1 MKNSI
6 DLIIKLLVKLV
17 VLLFVIFISFVGYV
31 IVFSRQNNI
40 EIDDTISYIKEI
52 GTVIS
57 NKTNTISKDSV
68 NILLPDTNANNTQ
81 ISSKTLNSFYYDQL
95 DDIAKTVYSSLDD
108 NLDNLKND
116 NFNIDFDTKFNS
128 ILNSSDG
135 QEKVEKAF
143 QSALDAF
150 IYDHPELFYLDL
162 TKMSLHIKSSSI
174 ATKTTYRVSLV
185 PNNVTSYLSSS
196 FTSKTDVE
204 NAINKVQ
211 NEKTNIVNSIS
222 KESSN
227 YDKALKVHDY
237 LVKNL
242 EYETSLQ
249 EENNRNIYGALIEK
263 NVVCE
268 GYAKAFKYL
277 MDELNI
283 ECILV
288 SGTATNSSGHSEAH
302 MWNYIKLNDNWYGV
316 DVTWDDPVI
325 IGNTSSKNII
335 RHNYFCK
342 GKSTF
347 GKTHI
352 PNGQISDTGIRFSIP
367 ELSETNYK

>member
-185 PNNVTSYLSSS
+185 SNNVISYPSSS

-222 KESSN
+222 KEF
-227 YDKALKVHDY
+227 
-237 LVKNL
+237 
-242 EYETSLQ
+242 
-249 EENNRNIYGALIEK
+249 RI
-263 NVVCE
+263 
-268 GYAKAFKYL
+268 
-277 MDELNI
+277 
-283 ECILV
+283 
-288 SGTATNSSGHSEAH
+288 
-302 MWNYIKLNDNWYGV
+302 
-316 DVTWDDPVI
+316 
-325 IGNTSSKNII
+325 
-335 RHNYFCK
+335 
-342 GKSTF
+342 
-347 GKTHI
+347 
-352 PNGQISDTGIRFSIP
+352 
-367 ELSETNYK
+367 

>member
-185 PNNVTSYLSSS
+185 SNNVISYPSSS

-352 PNGQISDTGIRFSIP
+352 PSGQISDTGMKFSIP

>member
-185 PNNVTSYLSSS
+185 SNNVTSYPSSS

-302 MWNYIKLNDNWYGV
+302 MWNYIKLNGNWYGV

-352 PNGQISDTGIRFSIP
+352 PSGQISDTGMKFSIP

>member
-81 ISSKTLNSFYYDQL
+81 ITSKTLNSFYYDQL

>member
-81 ISSKTLNSFYYDQL
+81 ITSKTLNSFYYDQL

-185 PNNVTSYLSSS
+185 SNNVTSYPSSS

>member
-68 NILLPDTNANNTQ
+68 NILLPDTNANNNQ

-211 NEKTNIVNSIS
+211 NEKANIVNSIS